1 MISSYITYAVLFS
14 IFFLIVLFIHGL
26 RRIFSILKN
35 IIDIQNDYESDRHHD
50 FNYTVNKILNIEL
63 PSVFQMEIINAFGC
77 IIKKETLT
85 NGTNSIDLSEQ
96 LPGIYFVKFIQEKDL
111 QIKII
116 IIR

>member
-50 FNYTVNKILNIEL
+50 FNYTVNKILNIQEVAVDAKKEVL
-63 PSVFQMEIINAFGC
+63 EEISDMRKEWDMEALKTNILQQGRGNSRQWDKWQAAFGG
-77 IIKKETLT
+77 KTKEV
-85 NGTNSIDLSEQ
+85 E
-96 LPGIYFVKFIQEKDL
+96 
-111 QIKII
+111 
-116 IIR
+116 